1 MNKTRFTGIFLILI
15 LLAVAGCKKGTQFT
29 INGKVTHAEGKTVYL
44 EELLVTS
51 TRLVDSVKVSNKGE
65 FKIKGESSIPTYYL
79 LKFSADKI
87 ITLLVDSAENVVVEA
102 DYANFSHQYH
112 VEGSPGSVLVKQLV
126 DKLNSTKLKL
136 DSLESLYNVAQNNP
150 NYESLKTQWEQQYND
165 IVEDQVNFSTR
176 FVMDNPFSMA
186 SVLALYQEFDQQNF
200 VIKDFHTM
208 RVAASALNSIYPKS
222 EHVKSLYANTLQ
234 ILQEDKAAKIQQLI
248 REKGENSPE
257 IVLPDTNGKE
267 IALSSLRGKVVLLQF
282 WAAVD
287 RNSRIL
293 NPVLVEA
300 YQKYKNKGFEI
311 YQVSVDENRIE
322 WIDAIDKDN
331 LNWIQVGDMKGS
343 IQAVQNYNVKSV
355 PYNYLLDAEGKVV
368 AQNLRGTALDK
379 ALGNLLR

>member
-1 MNKTRFTGIFLILI
+1 
-15 LLAVAGCKKGTQFT
+15 
-29 INGKVTHAEGKTVYL
+29 
-44 EELLVTS
+44 
-51 TRLVDSVKVSNKGE
+51 
-65 FKIKGESSIPTYYL
+65 
-79 LKFSADKI
+79 
-87 ITLLVDSAENVVVEA
+87 
-102 DYANFSHQYH
+102 
-112 VEGSPGSVLVKQLV
+112 
-126 DKLNSTKLKL
+126 
-136 DSLESLYNVAQNNP
+136 
-150 NYESLKTQWEQQYND
+150 
-165 IVEDQVNFSTR
+165 
-176 FVMDNPFSMA
+176 
-186 SVLALYQEFDQQNF
+186 

-222 EHVKSLYANTLQ
+222 EHVKSLYANTLH
-234 ILQEDKAAKIQQLI
+234 LLKEEKAAKVQQLI
-248 REKGENSPE
+248 KEKGENSPE
-257 IVLPDTNGKE
+257 IILPDANGKE

-293 NPVLVEA
+293 NPALVEA

-322 WIDAIDKDN
+322 WIDAIDKDD

-368 AQNLRGTALDK
+368 AQNLKGTALDK